1 MSITFC
7 RDRPQMVRL
16 TRISSDFNIA
26 KMRDS
31 FMRQFMEQV
40 GDSDLL
46 SGPKSDPD
54 DIKTSG
60 KHLELPLLVDQRQKS
75 LMGTPTRKAVV
86 SSLIRLV
93 TITLQISAYR
103 KRIIIRHFIFSNAH
117 KSSVFHRD
125 SNKQRILNDEGVLE
139 VTRGRT
145 KSLMGKQH
153 MVRMDT
159 RR

>member
-1 MSITFC
+1 
-7 RDRPQMVRL
+7 MVRL

-31 FMRQFMEQV
+31 FMRHFMEQV

-103 KRIIIRHFIFSNAH
+103 KRIIIRHFIFQMRINLLCVTETPT
-117 KSSVFHRD
+117 SSG
-125 SNKQRILNDEGVLE
+125 S
-139 VTRGRT
+139 
-145 KSLMGKQH
+145 
-153 MVRMDT
+153 
-159 RR
+159 